1 MGVSLTMKVR
11 TGHHTYGHPKDIT
24 PGWRSRC
31 AQVLRE
37 RFGEAPH
44 RLDSEDMHTIEE
56 WALGASVYTAD
67 EDNVWREIAQAIGDY
82 GGVEIEA
89 EY

>member
-1 MGVSLTMKVR
+1 MGVSLIMKVR
-11 TGHHTYGHPKDIT
+11 TGHRVYGHPVDIT
-24 PGWRSRC
+24 PGWRARC
-31 AQVLRE
+31 AQILRE

-44 RLDSEDMHTIEE
+44 RLDRENVNLIEVMAE
-56 WALGASVYTAD
+56 GASVYTSD
-67 EDNVWREIAQAIGDY
+67 EENVWLTIATAINTH

>member
-1 MGVSLTMKVR
+1 MGVSLIMKVR
-11 TGHHTYGHPKDIT
+11 TGHHVYADPQDIT
-24 PGWRSRC
+24 PGWRSQC
-31 AQVLRE
+31 ALVLRE

-44 RLDSEDMHTIEE
+44 RLDREDAPLLEE
-56 WALGASVYTAD
+56 WARGASVYTSD
-67 EDNVWREIAQAIGDY
+67 EKNVWKLIAQAIHNH